1 MRFLAAAVF
10 LGSALPGS
18 EPAETAPSAR
28 KSKTYHYAARS
39 QARTSGYYAT
49 RSAAAQ
55 EYSDPDCIRANV
67 LDPGGNYKGY
77 PCWARAAL
85 APKDFP

>member
-39 QARTSGYYAT
+39 QARTSGYSAA
-49 RSAAAQ
+49 RSAS
-55 EYSDPDCIRANV
+55 ESSDCIRANS
-67 LDPGGNYKGY
+67 LDPGGTYKGY
-77 PCWARAAL
+77 PCWARSAL
-85 APKDFP
+85 SPKGIDR